1 LQLLYLPIAL
11 FILAAPAVLAGE
23 DRAEPGGDDVF
34 ASDAYGFRIVR
45 PGRDWSFQDAGDANT
60 GTYTLILHPGNR
72 KGEVQV
78 TLRVNRLP
86 GNVRDAKALR
96 DKTLAS
102 TEGKPAYTGR
112 SKTEL
117 DVAGRRAPGL
127 AVEMKARGRKFR
139 VHQFYLVEHGF
150 AYTLGYHA
158 PAGEFDSRLPV
169 FRTILESFRFSELP
183 PKKKREGALLA
194 LASRCG
200 TEVPWETEWKASS
213 RKAREGRRL
222 ILVLVRE
229 SGGFQTANSFLTV
242 AFMDPDVL
250 DIARFRFVLLAFHK
264 GMGAPFESHQVYG
277 LGPSTFGTSMLAVTP
292 KGEVVGDTFS
302 SEPSSFCDFLVKLL
316 EAHRDRCGV
325 EPPEGLAGPALAK
338 WWLRRG
344 EYTRASDLL
353 KSPAS
358 ASEHRL
364 RADLLRRARRG
375 EEALRELDRAR
386 SMDDGSLEAELE
398 MDRAV
403 VLIRM
408 GETGRAYSVLTRF
421 LNSHPGHPRKAEAL
435 ARLGVCAFH
444 RAGATA
450 AGTVWR
456 DLVETHPEN
465 RWAWKAASTL
475 AGPAFAL
482 GVGRRASWPPEE
494 VLDCLVMRERE
505 GLPRAEIARAE
516 GDALEY
522 LLENQRPDGS
532 WICPTE
538 VASATGR
545 VPHDFPVAITAVSAL
560 SLLPYREDPRVNR
573 AVHLAV
579 GYLLQ
584 AHQIEKAV
592 GRKSYFMDYGVWS
605 KSYVL
610 GFLCEAVERGVLDKE
625 PLEGVLSELVS
636 DLAAIQKSGG
646 GWSYYVTRELGKA
659 GQPSEQS
666 ISFCTASALM
676 ALHEAKQIGVPVP
689 ESMVE
694 KALGCLE
701 RMKNPDGTFEYMLHH
716 GNEGAPRK
724 PNLEGAAGRGPACSL
739 ALFRWGRADL
749 DVVRKT
755 LRIFAD
761 HRDRYTREKRKTL
774 MHTGRGGQGSHYLL
788 FDYAYASVALSL
800 LSKEERMAFRGLL
813 LDTVLDARCKDGSF
827 VDNPMVGPHFGT
839 AMALIALRHLKE

>member
-1 LQLLYLPIAL
+1 LQLLHLPIIL
-11 FILAAPAVLAGE
+11 FFLAAPA
-23 DRAEPGGDDVF
+23 
-34 ASDAYGFRIVR
+34 
-45 PGRDWSFQDAGDANT
+45 DAGDANT

-86 GNVRDAKALR
+86 GGVSDAKALR

-117 DVAGRRAPGL
+117 DVAGRTAPGL
-127 AVEMKARGRKFR
+127 AVEMKARGRNFR

-150 AYTLGYHA
+150 AFTLGYHA

-183 PKKKREGALLA
+183 AERKRERALLA

-200 TEVPWETEWKASS
+200 TEVPWETEWKTAS
-213 RKAREGRRL
+213 RKGREGRRL

-229 SGGFQTANSFLTV
+229 SGGFQTANSFLTA

-250 DIARFRFVLLAFHK
+250 EIARFRFVLLVFRK

-292 KGEVVGDTFS
+292 EGEVVGDTFS
-302 SEPSSFCDFLVKLL
+302 YEPSSFCDFLVKLL
-316 EAHRDRCGV
+316 ATHRDRCGV
-325 EPPEGLAGPALAK
+325 EQPEGLAGPALAE
-338 WWLRRG
+338 WWLRCG
-344 EYTRASDLL
+344 EYARASDLL
-353 KSPAS
+353 KSPVS

-386 SMDDGSLEAELE
+386 ALDDGSL
-398 MDRAV
+398 
-403 VLIRM
+403 
-408 GETGRAYSVLTRF
+408 
-421 LNSHPGHPRKAEAL
+421 
-435 ARLGVCAFH
+435 H
-444 RAGATA
+444 RAGASA
-450 AGTVWR
+450 AGAVWR

-482 GVGRRASWPPEE
+482 GVGRRAAWPSEE
-494 VLDCLVMRERE
+494 VLDSLVVRKRET
-505 GLPRAEIARAE
+505 LPRAEVARAE
-516 GDALEY
+516 SDALEY
-522 LLENQRPDGS
+522 LLANQRPDGS

-538 VASATGR
+538 VAGTSSR
-545 VPHDFPVAITAVSAL
+545 VPHDFPVAITAICGL
-560 SLLPYREDPRVNR
+560 SLLPHREDPRVNR

-605 KSYVL
+605 KSYVI
-610 GFLCEAVERGVLDKE
+610 GFLSEAVEQGVLEKE
-625 PLEGVLSELVS
+625 PLKGVLRELVS
-636 DLAAIQKSGG
+636 DLATIQKSGG
-646 GWSYYVTRELGKA
+646 GWSYYVTRELGKV
-659 GQPSEQS
+659 GQPSDQS
-666 ISFCTASALM
+666 ISFCTAAAVM
-676 ALHEAKQIGVPVP
+676 ALHEAKQIGVSVP
-689 ESMVE
+689 ESMME

-724 PNLEGAAGRGPACSL
+724 PNLEGAAGRGPVCSL

-749 DVVRKT
+749 DALRT
-755 LRIFAD
+755 ALRIFAN

-774 MHTGRGGQGSHYLL
+774 MHTGMGGQGSHYLL
-788 FDYAYASVALSL
+788 FDYAYAAVALSL
-800 LSKEERMAFRGLL
+800 LSNEERMAFRGLL

-839 AMALIALRHLKE
+839 AMALIAIRHLKE